1 MIEPVALLKDLV
13 RINTTNPPGEEEKLL
28 LYLERILQE
37 HRIPYVYQKSA
48 KGRGN
53 LLAWQLADQ
62 AEEAPLILMSHTD
75 VVAAQASQWKFP
87 PFEAQEVD
95 GYIYGRGTVDTKQLT
110 AMELTAFLAL
120 KENGYTSDIART
132 MYFLKPGEEHAPK
145 DAVDC
150 ANAAINAVGAVMA
163 KIKPGMRGYE
173 VDAIGRQSII
183 DSGFPPFPH
192 ATGHQVGLEVHD
204 GGTTLG
210 PKKRYSA
217 SGILRKN
224 EIYALEPTVLQD
236 RDKRSAIIEDN
247 VLLTED
253 GCVLISKRQ
262 TALIEIPYRTGEE
275 A

>member
-120 KENGYTSDIART
+120 KEKEIPLKRDVYFLATSDEESGSA
-132 MYFLKPGEEHAPK
+132 YGLQWFLDHEITVGETTKTGRELF
-145 DAVDC
+145 
-150 ANAAINAVGAVMA
+150 
-163 KIKPGMRGYE
+163 RGSDVISE
-173 VDAIGRQSII
+173 GG
-183 DSGFPPFPH
+183 GFPV
-192 ATGHQVGLEVHD
+192 VGGKREFYLCESGQKSCGTVEFTVKAKSAKGAFFTSGD
-204 GGTTLG
+204 GMERAMGLAEDIG
-210 PKKRYSA
+210 KQKLDGRV
-217 SGILRKN
+217 LD
-224 EIYALEPTVLQD
+224 TVKQF
-236 RDKRSAIIEDN
+236 E
-247 VLLTED
+247 
-253 GCVLISKRQ
+253 Q
-262 TALIEIPYRTGEE
+262 
-275 A
+275 

>member
-37 HRIPYVYQKSA
+37 HGIPYVYQKSA

-120 KENGYTSDIART
+120 KEKEIPLKRDVYFLATSD
-132 MYFLKPGEEHAPK
+132 EE
-145 DAVDC
+145 
-150 ANAAINAVGAVMA
+150 
-163 KIKPGMRGYE
+163 
-173 VDAIGRQSII
+173 
-183 DSGFPPFPH
+183 SGFWIM
-192 ATGHQVGLEVHD
+192 
-204 GGTTLG
+204 
-210 PKKRYSA
+210 R
-217 SGILRKN
+217 
-224 EIYALEPTVLQD
+224 LQL
-236 RDKRSAIIEDN
+236 
-247 VLLTED
+247 V
-253 GCVLISKRQ
+253 KRQ
-262 TALIEIPYRTGEE
+262 KQAASSFG
-275 A
+275 AAM

>member
-120 KENGYTSDIART
+120 KEKEIPLKRDVYFWQPRT
-132 MYFLKPGEEHAPK
+132 KK
-145 DAVDC
+145 V
-150 ANAAINAVGAVMA
+150 
-163 KIKPGMRGYE
+163 E
-173 VDAIGRQSII
+173 VHMGS
-183 DSGFPPFPH
+183 SGFWIM
-192 ATGHQVGLEVHD
+192 
-204 GGTTLG
+204 
-210 PKKRYSA
+210 R
-217 SGILRKN
+217 
-224 EIYALEPTVLQD
+224 LQL
-236 RDKRSAIIEDN
+236 
-247 VLLTED
+247 V
-253 GCVLISKRQ
+253 KRQ
-262 TALIEIPYRTGEE
+262 KQAASSFG
-275 A
+275 AAM

>member
-37 HRIPYVYQKSA
+37 HGIPYVYQKSA

-53 LLAWQLADQ
+53 PLAWQLADQ

-120 KENGYTSDIART
+120 KEKEIPLKRDV
-132 MYFLKPGEEHAPK
+132 YFLATRTKKVEVHMGSSGFWIMRLQLVK
-145 DAVDC
+145 RQKQ
-150 ANAAINAVGAVMA
+150 AASSFGAVM
-163 KIKPGMRGYE
+163 
-173 VDAIGRQSII
+173 
-183 DSGFPPFPH
+183 
-192 ATGHQVGLEVHD
+192 
-204 GGTTLG
+204 
-210 PKKRYSA
+210 
-217 SGILRKN
+217 
-224 EIYALEPTVLQD
+224 
-236 RDKRSAIIEDN
+236 
-247 VLLTED
+247 
-253 GCVLISKRQ
+253 
-262 TALIEIPYRTGEE
+262 
-275 A
+275 